1 MKASLAAMALVGAV
15 AVALIAIALAGCQ
28 STVGTASGA
37 PNGTLT
43 KAGFVA
49 KRASTPEQVAVLNSL
64 PANTFV
70 RQTTNGK
77 ATYLYADPAACGCV
91 HVGGESAFQSV
102 RGMQNIVYDM
112 NRLEFGGGLDPDNIG
127 DLSDWQPF

>member
-1 MKASLAAMALVGAV
+1 MKTSFTLALVA
-15 AVALIAIALAGCQ
+15 ATLAGCQ
-28 STVGTASGA
+28 STSGSAKGA

-43 KAGFVA
+43 NAGFVA

-64 PANTFV
+64 PPNQFV
-70 RQTTNGK
+70 RQTANGK
-77 ATYLYADPAACGCV
+77 ATYLYADPGACGCV
-91 HVGGESAFQSV
+91 HVGSQSAFQSV

-127 DLSDWQPF
+127 DLSSWQPF

>member
-1 MKASLAAMALVGAV
+1 MKESLAALALVAAV
-15 AVALIAIALAGCQ
+15 ALALIAIALAGCQ
-28 STVGTASGA
+28 STVGAAKGA

-43 KAGFVA
+43 QAGFVA
-49 KRASTPEQVAVLNSL
+49 KRANTPEQVAVLNSL
-64 PANTFV
+64 PPNTFV
-70 RQTTNGK
+70 RQTANGK
-77 ATYLYADPAACGCV
+77 ATYLYADPGACGCV
-91 HVGGESAFQSV
+91 HVGSQSAFQSV